1 MALFFGGNMISSAY
15 ISVGSN
21 IGDRL
26 LNLRQAVS
34 LLKQNSHISNIIVSS
49 VYETE
54 PGGAV
59 VQDSVYNIALR
70 LDTDLTAFELLDF
83 IHDIE
88 QRLHRKRIV
97 RWGPRTIDLDIIDF
111 GGQTIKSENLT
122 IPHKERDNRRF
133 VLVPLLEISAD
144 EANYHELIQD
154 KLNKTSDT
162 NWINI
167 IESSEVFN

>member
-1 MALFFGGNMISSAY
+1 MK
-15 ISVGSN
+15 
-21 IGDRL
+21 
-26 LNLRQAVS
+26 LNQLVMQCKTVF
-34 LLKQNSHISNIIVSS
+34 
-49 VYETE
+49 
-54 PGGAV
+54 
-59 VQDSVYNIALR
+59 YNIALR

-144 EANYHELIQD
+144 DANYHELIQD

-167 IESSEVFN
+167 IESSEVFNQFGI

>member
-1 MALFFGGNMISSAY
+1 MISSAY

-54 PGGAV
+54 PVGDV
-59 VQDSVYNIALR
+59 VQDSFYNIALR

-97 RWGPRTIDLDIIDF
+97 RWG
-111 GGQTIKSENLT
+111 SSN
-122 IPHKERDNRRF
+122 NRFRH
-133 VLVPLLEISAD
+133 
-144 EANYHELIQD
+144 Y
-154 KLNKTSDT
+154 
-162 NWINI
+162 
-167 IESSEVFN
+167 

>member
-54 PGGAV
+54 PVGDV
-59 VQDSVYNIALR
+59 VQDSFL
-70 LDTDLTAFELLDF
+70 
-83 IHDIE
+83 
-88 QRLHRKRIV
+88 
-97 RWGPRTIDLDIIDF
+97 
-111 GGQTIKSENLT
+111 
-122 IPHKERDNRRF
+122 
-133 VLVPLLEISAD
+133 
-144 EANYHELIQD
+144 
-154 KLNKTSDT
+154 
-162 NWINI
+162 
-167 IESSEVFN
+167 

>member
-1 MALFFGGNMISSAY
+1 M
-15 ISVGSN
+15 
-21 IGDRL
+21 
-26 LNLRQAVS
+26 
-34 LLKQNSHISNIIVSS
+34 
-49 VYETE
+49 
-54 PGGAV
+54 
-59 VQDSVYNIALR
+59 
-70 LDTDLTAFELLDF
+70 LDF

-144 EANYHELIQD
+144 DANYHELIQD